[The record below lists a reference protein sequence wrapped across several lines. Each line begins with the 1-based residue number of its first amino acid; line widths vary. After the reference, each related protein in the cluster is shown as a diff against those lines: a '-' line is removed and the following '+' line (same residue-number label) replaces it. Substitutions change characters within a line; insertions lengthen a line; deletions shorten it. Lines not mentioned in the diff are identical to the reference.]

1 MSQQIE
7 IQKRFLAIVTQFTN
21 ELSLSYPELEKGV
34 AAYMKRKDHVEAFSP
49 LASALKAPV
58 AARDDSFFLKSGSKK
73 GIEILPGIFFSAKLW
88 SDTSKE
94 TRVVFWDYLASLI
107 LLNTM
112 FSAHSAPASAAPA
125 STASA
130 PASTASTASAA
141 SAASSDA
148 ASEMDAL
155 PDFDEIMKE
164 MATNFKSEEFKGI
177 FENMKNMFK
186 DLSGNIPPFA
196 EAGADEGTEKGSKK
210 PFEMPKIPEHLQN
223 GLIAKIA
230 AELAGEFKPEDLGID
245 PLLMER
251 MNPMQ
256 IFEHLQFVYT
266 NNPEL
271 LTEAMKRVAG
281 KIKDKFASGALNR
294 DALMREAKELM
305 TYFTDNPAFKEMF
318 DSMGGLFDNPFMGGG
333 GEGAKGSQSDRLRAA
348 RERLRKKA
356 EKKSKK

>member
-1 MSQQIE
+1 
-7 IQKRFLAIVTQFTN
+7 
-21 ELSLSYPELEKGV
+21 V
-34 AAYMKRKDHVEAFSP
+34 AT
-49 LASALKAPV
+49 
-58 AARDDSFFLKSGSKK
+58 RDDSFFLKSGSKK

-112 FSAHSAPASAAPA
+112 FSSG
-125 STASA
+125 ASA
-130 PASTASTASAA
+130 PAPSVPTGAA
-141 SAASSDA
+141 PSVPTGT
-148 ASEMDAL
+148 SEDDTEAEQSL
-155 PDFDEIMKE
+155 PDFDDIMKE

-196 EAGADEGTEKGSKK
+196 GAEAEGDDKK

-266 NNPEL
+266 NNPDL

-294 DALMREAKELM
+294 EALMREAKELM

-318 DSMGGLFDNPFMGGG
+318 DSMGGIFDNPFMGGG
-333 GEGAKGSQSDRLRAA
+333 DGAKGSQSDRLRAA

>member
-1 MSQQIE
+1 MAQQTE
-7 IQKRFLAIVTQFTN
+7 VKKRFLAIVTQFTN

-34 AAYMKRKDHVEAFSP
+34 AAYMKRKDHIEAFAP
-49 LASALKAPV
+49 LVASLKAPV

-112 FSAHSAPASAAPA
+112 F
-125 STASA
+125 
-130 PASTASTASAA
+130 ASTASAA
-141 SAASSDA
+141 PAASAPAPKEDEGDEDA
-148 ASEMDAL
+148 EENVL

-164 MATNFKSEEFKGI
+164 MSSNFKSEEFKGI

-186 DLSGNIPPFA
+186 DLSGNIPMSGEA
-196 EAGADEGTEKGSKK
+196 EEGDGTEGNKK
-210 PFEMPKIPEHLQN
+210 PFEMPKIPDHLQN

-245 PLLMER
+245 PVMMER

-266 NNPEL
+266 NNPDL
-271 LTEAMKRVAG
+271 LTGAMKRVAG

-294 DALMREAKELM
+294 EALMREAKELM

-318 DSMGGLFDNPFMGGG
+318 DSMGGLFDNPFMAGG
-333 GEGAKGSQSDRLRAA
+333 GEGAKGSQSERLRAA

-356 EKKSKK
+356 EKKTKK

>member
-34 AAYMKRKDHVEAFSP
+34 TAYIKRKDQIEAFSP

-112 FSAHSAPASAAPA
+112 FSAGSSAPSVPTGAVPSVPTAAG
-125 STASA
+125 T
-130 PASTASTASAA
+130 
-141 SAASSDA
+141 
-148 ASEMDAL
+148 SEDETEQSL
-155 PDFDEIMKE
+155 PDFDDIMKE

-196 EAGADEGTEKGSKK
+196 GSEGEEAGAEGDKK

-266 NNPEL
+266 NNPDL

-294 DALMREAKELM
+294 EALMREAKELM

-318 DSMGGLFDNPFMGGG
+318 DSMGGLFDNPFVGGG
-333 GEGAKGSQSDRLRAA
+333 GDGAKGSQSERLRAA

>member
-1 MSQQIE
+1 MANQQVE
-7 IQKRFLAIVTQFTN
+7 VKKRFTAIVTQFTN
-21 ELSLSYPELEKGV
+21 ELGLSYPELDKAV
-34 AAYMKRKDHVEAFSP
+34 SAYMKRKDHIDGFST
-49 LASALKAPV
+49 LASALKAAV
-58 AARDDSFFLKSGSKK
+58 AARDDSFFLKSGGK

-112 FSAHSAPASAAPA
+112 FVGPTAPAAA
-125 STASA
+125 
-130 PASTASTASAA
+130 AA
-141 SAASSDA
+141 SASATGGGETL
-148 ASEMDAL
+148 EM
-155 PDFDEIMKE
+155 PDFEEMMKE
-164 MATNFKSEEFKGI
+164 MSAGFKSEEFKGI
-177 FENMKNMFK
+177 FENMKSMFK
-186 DLSGNIPPFA
+186 DLSGNVPPAA
-196 EAGADEGTEKGSKK
+196 EDEEGQKK

-245 PLLMER
+245 PVMMER

-271 LTEAMKRVAG
+271 LTDAMKRVAG
-281 KIKDKFASGALNR
+281 KIQNKFASGALNK

-305 TYFTDNPAFKEMF
+305 TYFTDNPAFKDMF
-318 DSMGGLFDNPFMGGG
+318 ESFGGLFDNPLMGGT
-333 GEGAKGSQSDRLRAA
+333 GEGAKGSQSERLQAA

-356 EKKSKK
+356 AKKNAKK

>member
-34 AAYMKRKDHVEAFSP
+34 AAYMKRKDHIEAFSP
-49 LASALKAPV
+49 LASTLKAAV
-58 AARDDSFFLKSGSKK
+58 ATRDDSFFLKSGAGKK

-112 FSAHSAPASAAPA
+112 FSAPSTSAASTSAASTSAASTPPASAG
-125 STASA
+125 
-130 PASTASTASAA
+130 
-141 SAASSDA
+141 
-148 ASEMDAL
+148 EMDSM

-196 EAGADEGTEKGSKK
+196 EAGADEGAEEGSKK

-245 PLLMER
+245 PELMER

>member
-1 MSQQIE
+1 MANQQVE
-7 IQKRFLAIVTQFTN
+7 VKKRFTAIVTQFTN
-21 ELSLSYPELEKGV
+21 ELGLSYPELDKAV
-34 AAYMKRKDHVEAFSP
+34 SAYMKRKDHIEGFST
-49 LASALKAPV
+49 LASALKAAV
-58 AARDDSFFLKSGSKK
+58 AARDDSFFLKSGGK

-112 FSAHSAPASAAPA
+112 FVGSS
-125 STASA
+125 ASA
-130 PASTASTASAA
+130 PAASA
-141 SAASSDA
+141 SATGGEETI
-148 ASEMDAL
+148 EM
-155 PDFDEIMKE
+155 PDFEEMMKE
-164 MATNFKSEEFKGI
+164 MSAGFKSEEFKGI

-186 DLSGNIPPFA
+186 DLSGNVPPAA
-196 EAGADEGTEKGSKK
+196 EGEEGAPKV
-210 PFEMPKIPEHLQN
+210 PFEMPTIPEHLQN

-245 PLLMER
+245 PVMMER

-266 NNPEL
+266 NNPDL
-271 LTEAMKRVAG
+271 LTGAMKRVAG
-281 KIKDKFASGALNR
+281 KIQNKFASGALNK

-305 TYFTDNPAFKEMF
+305 TYFTDNPAFKDMF
-318 DSMGGLFDNPFMGGG
+318 ESFGGLFDNPLMGG
-333 GEGAKGSQSDRLRAA
+333 GEGAKGSQSERLQAA

-356 EKKSKK
+356 AKKNAKK

>member
-1 MSQQIE
+1 MTSQQVE
-7 IQKRFLAIVTQFTN
+7 VKKRFLAIVTQFTN
-21 ELSLSYPELEKGV
+21 ELGLSYPELDKAV
-34 AAYMKRKDHVEAFSP
+34 SAYMKRKDHIEGFSP
-49 LASALKAPV
+49 LASALKVAV
-58 AARDDSFFLKSGSKK
+58 AARDDSFFLKSGGK

-112 FSAHSAPASAAPA
+112 FVGSSAS
-125 STASA
+125 ASA
-130 PASTASTASAA
+130 PSPSSNAA
-141 SAASSDA
+141 AAA
-148 ASEMDAL
+148 GEEETMEM
-155 PDFDEIMKE
+155 PDFDKMMKE
-164 MATNFKSEEFKGI
+164 MSAGFKSEEFKGI

-186 DLSGNIPPFA
+186 DLSGNVPPTA
-196 EAGADEGTEKGSKK
+196 EDEEGAPKK
-210 PFEMPKIPEHLQN
+210 PFEMPTIPEHLQN

-271 LTEAMKRVAG
+271 LTEAMKRVAN

-294 DALMREAKELM
+294 EALMREAKELM

-318 DSMGGLFDNPFMGGG
+318 DSMGGLFDNPFMSGGG
-333 GEGAKGSQSDRLRAA
+333 DGAKGSQSERLRAA

>member
-34 AAYMKRKDHVEAFSP
+34 AAYMKRKDHIEAFSP

-58 AARDDSFFLKSGSKK
+58 AARDDSFFLKSGAGKK

-112 FSAHSAPASAAPA
+112 FSVPAPSTTASATPASAGKAD
-125 STASA
+125 TETEESA
-130 PASTASTASAA
+130 
-141 SAASSDA
+141 
-148 ASEMDAL
+148 M
-155 PDFDEIMKE
+155 PDFDDIMKE

-196 EAGADEGTEKGSKK
+196 DAEGEEGKK
-210 PFEMPKIPEHLQN
+210 PFEMPKIPDHLQN

-245 PLLMER
+245 PELMER

-256 IFEHLQFVYT
+256 ILEHLQFVYT

-294 DALMREAKELM
+294 EALMREAKELM

-333 GEGAKGSQSDRLRAA
+333 GEGAKGSQSERLRAA

>member
-1 MSQQIE
+1 MSQTIE

-34 AAYMKRKDHVEAFSP
+34 AAYMKRKDHIEAFSP
-49 LASALKAPV
+49 LASSLKAAV
-58 AARDDSFFLKSGSKK
+58 AARDDSFFLKSGAGKK

-112 FSAHSAPASAAPA
+112 FLAPAPAPSAAPAPASASAASASAAPA
-125 STASA
+125 T
-130 PASTASTASAA
+130 
-141 SAASSDA
+141 
-148 ASEMDAL
+148 SEM
-155 PDFDEIMKE
+155 PDFDDIMKE

-196 EAGADEGTEKGSKK
+196 EAEAGAEGESDKK
-210 PFEMPKIPEHLQN
+210 PFEMPKIPDHLQN
-223 GLIAKIA
+223 GLIAKIV

-245 PLLMER
+245 PELMER

-271 LTEAMKRVAG
+271 LTEAMKRVAN

-333 GEGAKGSQSDRLRAA
+333 GDGAKGSQSDRLRAA

>member
-34 AAYMKRKDHVEAFSP
+34 AAFMKRKNHVEAFSP
-49 LASALKAPV
+49 LASSLKAAV
-58 AARDDSFFLKSGSKK
+58 AARDDSFFLKSGDKK

-112 FSAHSAPASAAPA
+112 FLAPTAAPSA
-125 STASA
+125 TSEANTETEEST
-130 PASTASTASAA
+130 
-141 SAASSDA
+141 
-148 ASEMDAL
+148 M

-186 DLSGNIPPFA
+186 DLSGNIPTFA
-196 EAGADEGTEKGSKK
+196 EAEGEEGKK
-210 PFEMPKIPEHLQN
+210 PFEMPKIPDHLQN

-333 GEGAKGSQSDRLRAA
+333 DGAKGSQSERLRAA

>member
-34 AAYMKRKDHVEAFSP
+34 AAYMKRKDHIEAFSP

-58 AARDDSFFLKSGSKK
+58 AARDDSFFLKSGAGKK

-112 FSAHSAPASAAPA
+112 FSVPAPSTTASATPASAGKAD
-125 STASA
+125 TETEESA
-130 PASTASTASAA
+130 
-141 SAASSDA
+141 
-148 ASEMDAL
+148 M
-155 PDFDEIMKE
+155 PDFDDIMKE

-196 EAGADEGTEKGSKK
+196 DAEGEEGKK
-210 PFEMPKIPEHLQN
+210 PFEMPKIPDHLQN

-245 PLLMER
+245 PELMER

-294 DALMREAKELM
+294 EALMREAKELM

-333 GEGAKGSQSDRLRAA
+333 GEGAKGSQSERLRAA

>member
-1 MSQQIE
+1 M
-7 IQKRFLAIVTQFTN
+7 
-21 ELSLSYPELEKGV
+21 
-34 AAYMKRKDHVEAFSP
+34 
-49 LASALKAPV
+49 
-58 AARDDSFFLKSGSKK
+58 
-73 GIEILPGIFFSAKLW
+73 
-88 SDTSKE
+88 
-94 TRVVFWDYLASLI
+94 
-107 LLNTM
+107 
-112 FSAHSAPASAAPA
+112 
-125 STASA
+125 
-130 PASTASTASAA
+130 
-141 SAASSDA
+141 
-148 ASEMDAL
+148 

-196 EAGADEGTEKGSKK
+196 GAEAEAEGEEGKK
-210 PFEMPKIPEHLQN
+210 PFEMPKIPDHLQN

-318 DSMGGLFDNPFMGGG
+318 DSMGGLFDNPFTGGG
-333 GEGAKGSQSDRLRAA
+333 GDGAKGSQSERLRAA

>member
-34 AAYMKRKDHVEAFSP
+34 AAYMKRKDQIEAFSP
-49 LASALKAPV
+49 LASALKAAV
-58 AARDDSFFLKSGSKK
+58 AARDDSFFLKSGASKK
-73 GIEILPGIFFSAKLW
+73 GIEILPGIFFTAKLW

-112 FSAHSAPASAAPA
+112 FLAP
-125 STASA
+125 TV
-130 PASTASTASAA
+130 ASTASTASASA
-141 SAASSDA
+141 SASAG
-148 ASEMDAL
+148 EMDAL

-196 EAGADEGTEKGSKK
+196 GAEAEAEGEGSKK
-210 PFEMPKIPEHLQN
+210 PFEMPKIPDHLQN

-245 PLLMER
+245 PELMER

-318 DSMGGLFDNPFMGGG
+318 DSMGGLFDNPFTGGG
-333 GEGAKGSQSDRLRAA
+333 GDGAKGSQSERLRAA

>member
-34 AAYMKRKDHVEAFSP
+34 AAYMKRKDHIEAFSP
-49 LASALKAPV
+49 LASALKAAV
-58 AARDDSFFLKSGSKK
+58 ATRDDSFFLKSGDKK

-112 FSAHSAPASAAPA
+112 FLAPTAAPSA
-125 STASA
+125 TSEANTETEEST
-130 PASTASTASAA
+130 
-141 SAASSDA
+141 
-148 ASEMDAL
+148 M

-186 DLSGNIPPFA
+186 DLSGNIPPSEGA
-196 EAGADEGTEKGSKK
+196 EGAEGEEGKK
-210 PFEMPKIPEHLQN
+210 PFEMPKIPDHLQN

-333 GEGAKGSQSDRLRAA
+333 DGAKGSQSERLRAA

>member
-34 AAYMKRKDHVEAFSP
+34 TAYMKRKDQIESFSP

-112 FSAHSAPASAAPA
+112 FSAGSSAPASSAAPA
-125 STASA
+125 PAPASA
-130 PASTASTASAA
+130 PSVPTGT
-141 SAASSDA
+141 
-148 ASEMDAL
+148 SEDDTEQTL
-155 PDFDEIMKE
+155 PDFDDIMKE

-196 EAGADEGTEKGSKK
+196 GSEGEGAEAGAEGDDKK

-266 NNPEL
+266 NNPDL

-294 DALMREAKELM
+294 EALMREAKELM

-318 DSMGGLFDNPFMGGG
+318 DSMGGLFDNPFMSGGG
-333 GEGAKGSQSDRLRAA
+333 DGAKGSQSERLRAA

>member
-34 AAYMKRKDHVEAFSP
+34 AAYMKRKDQIEAFSP
-49 LASALKAPV
+49 LASALKVAV
-58 AARDDSFFLKSGSKK
+58 AARDDSFFLKSGASKK
-73 GIEILPGIFFSAKLW
+73 GSEILPGIFFTAKLW

-112 FSAHSAPASAAPA
+112 FLAPTVA
-125 STASA
+125 STA
-130 PASTASTASAA
+130 PT
-141 SAASSDA
+141 A
-148 ASEMDAL
+148 ASEANTETEESTM

-186 DLSGNIPPFA
+186 DLSGNIPPSEGA
-196 EAGADEGTEKGSKK
+196 EGAEGEEGKK
-210 PFEMPKIPEHLQN
+210 PFEMPKIPDHLQN

-333 GEGAKGSQSDRLRAA
+333 DGAKGSQSERLRAA

>member
-34 AAYMKRKDHVEAFSP
+34 AAYMKRKDYIEAFSP

-58 AARDDSFFLKSGSKK
+58 AARDDSFFLKSGAGKK

-112 FSAHSAPASAAPA
+112 FSVPSSA
-125 STASA
+125 
-130 PASTASTASAA
+130 AA
-141 SAASSDA
+141 SAAAPAREADTETEESA
-148 ASEMDAL
+148 M
-155 PDFDEIMKE
+155 PDFDDIMKE

-196 EAGADEGTEKGSKK
+196 DAEGGTEGEEGKK
-210 PFEMPKIPEHLQN
+210 PFEMPKIPDHLQN

-245 PLLMER
+245 PELMER

-294 DALMREAKELM
+294 EALMREAKELM

-333 GEGAKGSQSDRLRAA
+333 GEGAKGSQSERLRAA

>member
-1 MSQQIE
+1 MSKQIE

-34 AAYMKRKDHVEAFSP
+34 AAYMKRKDHIEAFSL
-49 LASALKAPV
+49 LASALKV
-58 AARDDSFFLKSGSKK
+58 AVATRDDSFFLKSGSKK

-112 FSAHSAPASAAPA
+112 FSAGSSAPSVPTVP
-125 STASA
+125 SV
-130 PASTASTASAA
+130 
-141 SAASSDA
+141 
-148 ASEMDAL
+148 ASEEDTEQGL

-186 DLSGNIPPFA
+186 DLSGNIPPSEGA
-196 EAGADEGTEKGSKK
+196 EETEEGKK

-245 PLLMER
+245 PELMER

-294 DALMREAKELM
+294 EALMREAKELM

-333 GEGAKGSQSDRLRAA
+333 DGAKGSQSERLRAA

>member
-34 AAYMKRKDHVEAFSP
+34 AAYMKRKDQIEAFSP
-49 LASALKAPV
+49 LASALKVAV
-58 AARDDSFFLKSGSKK
+58 AARDDSFFLKSGASKK
-73 GIEILPGIFFSAKLW
+73 GSEILPGIFFTAKLW

-112 FSAHSAPASAAPA
+112 FLAPTVA
-125 STASA
+125 STA
-130 PASTASTASAA
+130 PT
-141 SAASSDA
+141 A
-148 ASEMDAL
+148 ASEANTETEESTM

-186 DLSGNIPPFA
+186 DLSGNIPPSEGA
-196 EAGADEGTEKGSKK
+196 EGAEGEEGKK
-210 PFEMPKIPEHLQN
+210 PFEMPKIPDHLQN

-318 DSMGGLFDNPFMGGG
+318 ESMGGLFDNPFTGGG
-333 GEGAKGSQSDRLRAA
+333 DGAKGSQSERLRAA

>member
-1 MSQQIE
+1 MANQQVE
-7 IQKRFLAIVTQFTN
+7 VKKRFTAIVTQFTN
-21 ELSLSYPELEKGV
+21 ELGLSYPELDKAV
-34 AAYMKRKDHVEAFSP
+34 SAYMKRKDHIEGFST
-49 LASALKAPV
+49 LASALKAAV
-58 AARDDSFFLKSGSKK
+58 AARDDSFFLKSGGK

-112 FSAHSAPASAAPA
+112 FVGAS
-125 STASA
+125 ASA
-130 PASTASTASAA
+130 PAAA
-141 SAASSDA
+141 SATGLGETL
-148 ASEMDAL
+148 EM
-155 PDFDEIMKE
+155 PDFEEMMKE
-164 MATNFKSEEFKGI
+164 MSAGFKSEEFKGI
-177 FENMKNMFK
+177 FENMKSMFK
-186 DLSGNIPPFA
+186 DLSGNVPPAA
-196 EAGADEGTEKGSKK
+196 EEGTEGEKK
-210 PFEMPKIPEHLQN
+210 PFEMPTIPEHLQN

-245 PLLMER
+245 PVMMER

-271 LTEAMKRVAG
+271 LTDAMKRVAG
-281 KIKDKFASGALNR
+281 KIQNKFASGALNK

-305 TYFTDNPAFKEMF
+305 TYFTDNPAFKDMF
-318 DSMGGLFDNPFMGGG
+318 ESFGGLFDNPLMGGT
-333 GEGAKGSQSDRLRAA
+333 GEGAKGSQSERLQAA

-356 EKKSKK
+356 AKKNAKK

>member
-34 AAYMKRKDHVEAFSP
+34 AAFMKRKDHIEAFSP
-49 LASALKAPV
+49 LASSLKAAV

-112 FSAHSAPASAAPA
+112 FSAPAAPA
-125 STASA
+125 ST
-130 PASTASTASAA
+130 PASTPASASA
-141 SAASSDA
+141 SAG
-148 ASEMDAL
+148 EMDAL

-164 MATNFKSEEFKGI
+164 MATNFKSDEFKGI

-196 EAGADEGTEKGSKK
+196 GADEGAEGDKK

-271 LTEAMKRVAG
+271 LTEAMKRVAN

-333 GEGAKGSQSDRLRAA
+333 EGAKGSQSDRLRAA

>member
-34 AAYMKRKDHVEAFSP
+34 EAYMKRKDYIESFSP

-112 FSAHSAPASAAPA
+112 VNAPAPSVP
-125 STASA
+125 SVTSV
-130 PASTASTASAA
+130 PSVPSGT
-141 SAASSDA
+141 
-148 ASEMDAL
+148 SEDNTEQGL
-155 PDFDEIMKE
+155 PDFDDIMKE

-186 DLSGNIPPFA
+186 DLSGNIPPSA
-196 EAGADEGTEKGSKK
+196 EGGEGEGDKK

-245 PLLMER
+245 PELMER

-294 DALMREAKELM
+294 EALMREAKELM

-333 GEGAKGSQSDRLRAA
+333 ESAKGSQSDRLRAA

>member
-1 MSQQIE
+1 M
-7 IQKRFLAIVTQFTN
+7 FLAPT
-21 ELSLSYPELEKGV
+21 
-34 AAYMKRKDHVEAFSP
+34 
-49 LASALKAPV
+49 
-58 AARDDSFFLKSGSKK
+58 
-73 GIEILPGIFFSAKLW
+73 
-88 SDTSKE
+88 
-94 TRVVFWDYLASLI
+94 
-107 LLNTM
+107 
-112 FSAHSAPASAAPA
+112 AAPSA
-125 STASA
+125 TSEANTETEEST
-130 PASTASTASAA
+130 
-141 SAASSDA
+141 
-148 ASEMDAL
+148 M

-186 DLSGNIPPFA
+186 DLSGNIPPSEGA
-196 EAGADEGTEKGSKK
+196 EGAEGEEGKK
-210 PFEMPKIPEHLQN
+210 PFEMPKIPDHLQN

-281 KIKDKFASGALNR
+281 KIKNKFASGALNR

-333 GEGAKGSQSDRLRAA
+333 DGAKGSQSERLRAA